1 MGFKQALTLA
11 IRVRLVHGRSV
22 ERMTGRRGIVA
33 RGAWRHRWFVLLC
46 PLLVSACA
54 DDDGEERRRALGERP
69 GLDAALRVADPR
81 RGGHLFARCAACHT
95 IGPGAGDRNGPNLF
109 AVMGKP
115 VASNSPRYGYTAA
128 LSALGGTWTP
138 EAMDRWL
145 ADPAKVAPGTRMQ
158 FSGLADPLDRADV
171 IAYLQSQSAASA
183 STR

>member
-1 MGFKQALTLA
+1 MD
-11 IRVRLVHGRSV
+11 
-22 ERMTGRRGIVA
+22 
-33 RGAWRHRWFVLLC
+33 RHRSASPRARAGRGLLLFG
-46 PLLVSACA
+46 LLLLSACA
-54 DDDGEERRRALGERP
+54 DDDGAARRRVLGDHP

-81 RGGHLFARCAACHT
+81 RGGRLFGQCAACHT

-109 AVMGKP
+109 GVMNKP

-171 IAYLQSQSAASA
+171 IAYLQSQSAGSASA
-183 STR
+183 R